1 MRRNEQDAVAPV
13 HQQRLDLALTTAS
26 IGSWEWDPAGDRV
39 TWSDNFEE
47 LHGFERGAFGSSLL
61 EYARNIHPDDRDRI
75 MTALQTCA
83 AGGAN
88 YRVEYRLIAGDDMHH
103 VEASGCRVE
112 DADGRAY
119 VIGVCRDVSER
130 VRLLESERAAR
141 QNAESSDLN
150 YRTLAATIPQQV
162 WTATPDGA
170 LDFVN
175 DRVVDY
181 FGRPAEDVIGTGWQD
196 VIHPVDLPAV
206 VQRWTRSLTS
216 GDEYEVEFRLR
227 RHDGKYRWH
236 LGRAVPLRD
245 ASGKAIRWLGTNTD
259 IDETKHMMALMSVQ
273 VAVARIL
280 LNARSLDEVADK
292 LLEAVCRNL
301 NWTCAQLWIV
311 DRQEQ
316 VLRRSAGW
324 CGQVPAVCDF
334 EQLAAF
340 DRLAFGTGL
349 PGRIW
354 SSKQPAWIEDVA
366 IDPNFPRAGLLQKLG
381 LRSAFGF
388 PLIVGGDVTAVL
400 ELLSA
405 EPRPHEPTTV
415 KMAATFGNQVG
426 QFIQRI
432 AAEQDLSDA
441 LQRLRRL
448 QSVTDAALSYL
459 SLEDLVDNL
468 AGKIC
473 AAVACDIAVVLLY
486 DPRTGELY
494 PASTFGA
501 EKKLP
506 AGLRIKLGD
515 SLSGRAALER
525 KTLTCRNASSDES
538 IDPHILALGF
548 ESMIAVP
555 LLSGERLTGVLL
567 VGAVADRTFTRD
579 EIAFVEVVAQRL
591 TNAIDKSTL
600 YEEAQASSR
609 MKDRF
614 LSMASHELKTPMTGI
629 LGWTAVLKNET
640 DPEVRAEAIEWIEES
655 ARAQARLVE
664 DLLDSTR
671 IREGKIN
678 LEQSTV
684 DLAEVVAAAARVV
697 SSAAMDRNIRL
708 DIKLPENEA
717 SVYGDRA
724 RLQQVVWNL
733 LSNAIKFTP
742 KGKSIVTTIEADD
755 ASASITVKDE
765 GDGIAPEF
773 LPHVFNA
780 FEQDDKGRRAGGL
793 GLGLHIVSKL
803 VKMHGGT
810 VEAHS
815 AGRGSGASFTV
826 RLPRHPSH

>member
-1 MRRNEQDAVAPV
+1 MRANEQEAAPV
-13 HQQRLDLALTTAS
+13 LHQRLDLALTTAS
-26 IGSWEWDPAGDRV
+26 IGSWEWDPAADHV
-39 TWSDNFEE
+39 VWSENFEK
-47 LHGFERGAFGSSLL
+47 LHGFERGAFGTSLL
-61 EYARNIHPDDRDRI
+61 EYAHNIHPDDRDRV
-75 MTALQTCA
+75 MTALAACV
-83 AGGAN
+83 AGGAD
-88 YRVEYRLIAGDDMHH
+88 YRVEYRLIAGGDVHH
-103 VEASGCRVE
+103 VEASGCRVVE
-112 DADGRAY
+112 AGGRQH
-119 VIGVCRDVSER
+119 VIGVCRDVSDR
-130 VRLLESERAAR
+130 VRLWESERAAR
-141 QNAESSDLN
+141 RDAESSDLR

-162 WTATPDGA
+162 WTAAPDGA

-175 DRVVDY
+175 DRVVEY
-181 FGRPAEDVIGTGWQD
+181 FGRPAAEVIGAGWQD
-196 VIHPVDLPAV
+196 VIHPADLPGV
-206 VQRWTRSLTS
+206 VARWTHSLTG

-227 RHDGKYRWH
+227 RHDGQYRWH

-245 ASGKAIRWLGTNTD
+245 ASGNAIRWLGTNTD
-259 IDETKHMMALMSVQ
+259 IDETKHMLALMSVQ
-273 VAVARIL
+273 VAVAKIL
-280 LNARSLDEVADK
+280 LNARSLDDVAEK
-292 LLEAVCRNL
+292 VLEAVCRNL
-301 NWTCAQLWIV
+301 GWTCAQLWIV
-311 DRQEQ
+311 DRQEK

-324 CGQVPAVCDF
+324 CGALPEVCDF

-340 DRLAFGTGL
+340 DKLAFGTGL

-354 SSKQPAWIEDVA
+354 SSKQPAWIEDVD
-366 IDPNFPRAGLLQKLG
+366 IDPNFPRAALLQRLG

-388 PLIVGGDVTAVL
+388 PLIVSGEVTAVL
-400 ELLSA
+400 ELFSR
-405 EPRPHEPTTV
+405 EPRPYEPTTL
-415 KMAATFGNQVG
+415 KMTATFGNQVG

-448 QSVTDAALSYL
+448 QTVTDAALSYL
-459 SLEDLVDNL
+459 SLEDLVENL

-473 AAVACDIAVVLLY
+473 AAVACDIAVVLLF
-486 DPRTGELY
+486 DAAAGELY

-501 EKKLP
+501 EKQLP
-506 AGLRIKLGD
+506 RDLRIKLGE

-525 KTLTCRNASSDES
+525 KTLTCRHASSEEVL
-538 IDPHILALGF
+538 DPDMRALGF

-555 LLSGERLTGVLL
+555 LMSGERLTGVLI
-567 VGAVADRTFTRD
+567 VGAVADRVFTRD

-600 YEEAQASSR
+600 YEEAQASNR
-609 MKDRF
+609 IKDRF

-629 LGWTAVLKNET
+629 LGWTAVLKKET
-640 DPEVRAEAIEWIEES
+640 DPEVRAEAIQWIEES

-678 LEQSTV
+678 LEMTTV

-697 SSAAMDRNIRL
+697 SSAAADREVTL
-708 DIKLPENEA
+708 DVKLPSNGA
-717 SVYGDRA
+717 TVYGDRA

-733 LSNAIKFTP
+733 LSNSIKFTP
-742 KGKSIVTTIEADD
+742 KGRTVLTTIGADD
-755 ASASITVKDE
+755 ASAWIVVQDQ

-780 FEQDDKGRRAGGL
+780 FEQDDKGRNAGGL

-815 AGRGSGASFTV
+815 AGKGTGASFTV
-826 RLPRHPSH
+826 RLPRYPSH